1 MNKNIN
7 PPTRPLNLP
16 TVRIGW
22 LELGDILEKSLQP
35 ILNLTSIF
43 SVAGYLVIAY
53 LLTIRNLV
61 LLPLLLLPLVVIILA
76 ATFRR
81 DLPYAIRIIILISFY
96 LLIGST
102 MLFMWGIN
110 PVGILIL
117 FMAVQGTFFLW
128 GAAPGRA
135 MLAVSSIS
143 IIGFGS
149 IHYTGWIQ
157 NLGILPAAASF
168 QEGILTVV
176 GFVLVNLFLAITA
189 GNLLQGLQHTVKTER
204 EISQTLA
211 RERTNLESR
220 IEERTRQLTRQTR
233 LMELAAEIARQISM
247 ETSREKLFD
256 NTIQLIR
263 ERLDYYHAGIFLMD
277 EQDEYAVLVSA
288 LGEAGEKM
296 LAQNHRLKKGEVGIV
311 GYVVSR
317 GQARI
322 ALDVGKDAV
331 HFKNPLLPHTRS
343 EMALPIKT
351 GERILGALDIQST
364 EAEAFSDLDV
374 QSLQV
379 IADQLA
385 VALDRIRLF
394 EELRL
399 TVENLESSTRAAT
412 RKTWRT
418 HLRSST
424 LNRGFRYNPAQKKI
438 ETIQTDAPAPVTD
451 SPRQTLRIPL
461 LTRGETIG
469 MLNVQFDAA
478 QAPKE
483 TVRLLETT
491 AERIGQALETARLLE
506 ELENRAERE
515 RLVTDLS
522 TQVRS
527 STDLD
532 QILRTTALQLSHSLG
547 LSEVLVQI
555 LPPAETPSVDTP
567 VEAA

>member
-7 PPTRPLNLP
+7 PPTKPLNLP
-16 TVRIGW
+16 TVQIGW

-43 SVAGYLVIAY
+43 SVAGYLAIAY
-53 LLTIRNLV
+53 LLAIRNVILV
-61 LLPLLLLPLVVIILA
+61 PLLLLPLLVAILA

-81 DLPYAIRIIILISFY
+81 DLPYAVRVIILIGFY
-96 LLIGST
+96 LLIGSG

-110 PVGILIL
+110 PVGIIIL
-117 FMAVQGTFFLW
+117 VMAVQGTFFLW
-128 GAAPGRA
+128 GATPGRV
-135 MLAVSSIS
+135 MLAVSTIS
-143 IIGFGS
+143 ILGFGI
-149 IHYTGWIQ
+149 IHQTGWIKTI
-157 NLGILPAAASF
+157 GISPATVSI
-168 QEGILTVV
+168 QEVVLTIA

-189 GNLLQGLQHTVKTER
+189 GNLLNGLNQTVKTER
-204 EISQTLA
+204 ELTQALA
-211 RERTNLESR
+211 YERSNLESR

-233 LMELAAEIARQISM
+233 LMELAAEIAHQISL
-247 ETSREKLFD
+247 ETSREKLFH
-256 NTIQLIR
+256 NTIHLIR
-263 ERLDYYHAGIFLMD
+263 ERLGYYHAGIFLMD

-296 LAQNHRLKKGEVGIV
+296 LAQNHRLKKGEEGIV
-311 GYVVSR
+311 GYVVYR

-331 HFKNPLLPHTRS
+331 HFKNPLLPLTRS

-351 GERILGALDIQST
+351 GDRVLGALDIQST
-364 EAEAFSDLDV
+364 EAEAFTDIDV

-394 EELRL
+394 EELRQ
-399 TVENLESSTRAAT
+399 TVENLESSTRAST
-412 RKTWRT
+412 RKTWRI
-418 HLRSST
+418 HLRSTS
-424 LNRGFRYNPAQKKI
+424 LSRGFRYTPAQKKI
-438 ETIQTDAPAPVTD
+438 EAIDADATLVSTED
-451 SPRQTLRIPL
+451 LRQAIRIPL
-461 LTRGETIG
+461 LIRGEVIG
-469 MLNVQFDAA
+469 TLNVQFDSS

-506 ELENRAERE
+506 ELEIRAERE

-532 QILRTTALQLSHSLG
+532 QILRTTAVQLSQSLG
-547 LSEVLVQI
+547 LSDVLVQI
-555 LPPAETPSVDTP
+555 LPPAKTPSVDSP